1 MLASEI
7 PFFSVGYIQSLII
20 IHYSVY
26 PAFIINFIESSTQTE
41 RLAVFLVQC
50 FSYSKSAAPD

>member
-20 IHYSVY
+20 IHHSVY
-26 PAFIINFIESSTQTE
+26 PAFTINFI
-41 RLAVFLVQC
+41 
-50 FSYSKSAAPD
+50 